1 MAHQPAYEAILF
13 DLDGTLTESGIGIT
27 RSVAYALDRMGYPP
41 ADDDTLRTFVGPPM
55 VDLFMKLYGM
65 TREEA
70 MHGVEVYRE
79 RYATIGLFE
88 NAVYPG
94 IRELLG
100 ELRQAGKRLAVAS
113 SKPEA
118 FVRKIADHFE
128 LTEFFDQIVGPGLDE
143 KRATKADVVHD
154 TLVRLG
160 MEDARDRAVMV
171 GDTAHDVNGARQV
184 GLECVAVLYGYGTEA
199 EIASASPMV
208 VVDTVAELREYLLSH

>member
-1 MAHQPAYEAILF
+1 MRQITDHF
-13 DLDGTLTESGIGIT
+13 GLTE
-27 RSVAYALDRMGYPP
+27 Y
-41 ADDDTLRTFVGPPM
+41 
-55 VDLFMKLYGM
+55 
-65 TREEA
+65 
-70 MHGVEVYRE
+70 
-79 RYATIGLFE
+79 
-88 NAVYPG
+88 
-94 IRELLG
+94 
-100 ELRQAGKRLAVAS
+100 
-113 SKPEA
+113 
-118 FVRKIADHFE
+118 
-128 LTEFFDQIVGPGLDE
+128 FDEIVGPGLDE